1 MPLAEVKPM
10 EVARRTRK
18 VSLPGVIS
26 LAFVMALLITACA
39 AREGR
44 VYQETFD
51 EDGTWGTGISAD
63 VEGQVIDGAYE
74 LFVKSNQGV
83 YMATAGKSFGDGV
96 YEVDAAQVEGPLN
109 NGYGLLFRVDE
120 ADDSFYAFEVSG
132 DGYVWIGYC
141 TELCEAESI
150 ALVGGDWFRSPAVK
164 TGLQETNNLKVI
176 VNGIRMT
183 FLVNGLE
190 VGRAVDDRRSEGDVA
205 LMVEAL
211 GQPGVRVVFDNFSY
225 TPQ

>member
-1 MPLAEVKPM
+1 MST
-10 EVARRTRK
+10 ARYTWRAYPAW
-18 VSLPGVIS
+18 SIS
-26 LAFVMALLITACA
+26 LAFIMVFLVTACT
-39 AREGR
+39 ARDGA
-44 VYQETFD
+44 YQESFD
-51 EDGTWGTGISAD
+51 DAGSWGTGISAD
-63 VEGQVIDGAYE
+63 VEGQVSDGAYE

-83 YMATAGKSFGDGV
+83 YMATAGRDFGDGV
-96 YEVDAAQVEGPLN
+96 YEVDATQVAGPLN

-120 ADDSFYAFEVSG
+120 TDDSFYAFEVSG

-141 TELCEAESI
+141 SGLCKIEAT
-150 ALVGGDWFRSPAVK
+150 ALVGRDWFRSPAVK

-183 FLVNGLE
+183 FFVNGLE
-190 VGRAVDDRRSEGDVA
+190 VGRAVDDRRAEGDVA
-205 LMVEAL
+205 LAVEAL

>member
-1 MPLAEVKPM
+1 MNVTRCI
-10 EVARRTRK
+10 RRAF
-18 VSLPGVIS
+18 PAFIIF
-26 LAFVMALLITACA
+26 LAFALVLLATACA
-39 AREGR
+39 ALDRGAF
-44 VYQETFD
+44 QESFD
-51 EDGTWGTGISAD
+51 EEGLWGSGISAD
-63 VEGQVIDGAYE
+63 VEGQVRDGAYE

-83 YMATAGKSFGDGV
+83 YMATAGQRFGDGV
-96 YEVDAAQVEGPLN
+96 YEVDATQVAGPLN

-120 ADDSFYAFEVSG
+120 TDDSFYAFEVSG

-141 TELCEAESI
+141 TELCEAEAV
-150 ALVGGDWFRSPAVK
+150 ALVGRDWFRSPAVK

-183 FLVNGLE
+183 FFVNGLE
-190 VGRAVDDRRSEGDVA
+190 VGRAVDDGREQGDVA
-205 LMVEAL
+205 LAVEAL